1 VRNVNLDGVGLGMF
15 LYPYQQDALNY
26 LYDVGEANSREVW
39 LHINRDGAPDPKSRA
54 AVINYL
60 QGLAE
65 EGLIAYREQSG
76 KGGYHK
82 VYSPRQEYP
91 TLEALSRELMRRLLK
106 RVSEEFNVTIGFR
119 YVDRNRELPL
129 VYNDAEEES

>member
-1 VRNVNLDGVGLGMF
+1 MLIGKVDLEATGLGMF
-15 LYPYQQDALNY
+15 LYPYQQDALDY

-39 LHINRDGAPDPKSRA
+39 LHVNRVGAPDPKSRA

-65 EGLIAYREQSG
+65 EGLIAFREQSG

-82 VYSPRQEYP
+82 VYSPSQEYP
-91 TLEALSRELMRRLLK
+91 TLKDLEHEFVYRLLTK
-106 RVSEEFNVTIGFR
+106 LATEFKMAIGYRWQKEGHITFVR
-119 YVDRNRELPL
+119 
-129 VYNDAEEES
+129 EEES

>member
-1 VRNVNLDGVGLGMF
+1 MLIGKVDLEATGLGMF

-65 EGLIAYREQSG
+65 EWLIAYREQSG

-82 VYSPRQEYP
+82 VYSPSQEYP
-91 TLEALSRELMRRLLK
+91 SLEGLERELVRRLLLK
-106 RVSEEFNVTIGFR
+106 VATEFNAVIGYR
-119 YVDRNRELPL
+119 WLGESTMNYVRG
-129 VYNDAEEES
+129 EES

>member
-1 VRNVNLDGVGLGMF
+1 MFSSNKVLKLDGVGLGMF
-15 LYPYQQDALNY
+15 LYPYQEDALGY

-39 LHINRDGAPDPKSRA
+39 LHINRDGAPDLKSRA

-65 EGLIAYREQSG
+65 EWLIAYREQSG

-82 VYSPRQEYP
+82 VYSPSQEYP
-91 TLEALSRELMRRLLK
+91 TLEAFSHELVRRLLLK
-106 RVSEEFNVTIGFR
+106 VATEFKMAIGYRWQKEGHITFVR
-119 YVDRNRELPL
+119 
-129 VYNDAEEES
+129 EEES